1 MKRYYIRRLKNVEE
15 FAPKMGGKIYK
26 GVRYREYIKIYE
38 PNGEKVLFLHNEV
51 IEIIDKGLRL

>member
-26 GVRYREYIKIYE
+26 GVKCGKYIKIYE
-38 PNGEKVLFLHNEV
+38 PNDEEILFLPSEV
-51 IEIIDKGLRL
+51 IEMINKGIRI